1 MTLPSPITA
10 RDCMTAAVI
19 SLTPDMEIMQ
29 AMQLFVEHQI
39 SGAPVL
45 DERGNLVGMLT
56 ERDCLQTVI
65 VGGYHGNSTS
75 GRVSEYMTREV
86 VWVEAETSLLD
97 VADRF
102 VTAKFRRYPVLADHR
117 LVGIVSR
124 RDVIRAVLRF
134 G

>member
-1 MTLPSPITA
+1 M
-10 RDCMTAAVI
+10 AVI
-19 SLTPDMEIMQ
+19 CLTPDMEIMQ

-45 DERGNLVGMLT
+45 DERGDLVGMLT

-65 VGGYHGNSTS
+65 VSGYHGNSTS
-75 GRVSEYMTREV
+75 GCVSEYMTRDV
-86 VWVEAETSLLD
+86 VSVEAETSLLE

-102 VTAKFRRYPVLADHR
+102 VSTKFRRYPVLANHR

-124 RDVIRAVLRF
+124 RDVISAVLRF